1 MIHFLEANISVL
13 LIQLKGIVLDN
24 MLLQNK
30 SGFISVKKFFFLFIY
45 LTCCTSFLQGNS
57 LFFNSTFLSA
67 IVENDVQV
75 SNIGDFVWEDM
86 NGNGIQDPSELGLNG
101 IRVVLEDTS
110 GAQIVSI
117 FTSTGGPQNKPGYYQ
132 FNNVVPGQY
141 QIRFIIPLLFKFT
154 KKDIGGNDDQ
164 DSDVDTVTGL
174 IKPVLLEEG
183 EQKSNLDAGLIKTA
197 TLGNFVWL
205 DNNGNGIQESAE
217 SGINGIVVQLYN
229 EQGILV
235 GIKITNVNPNTG
247 TNGWYEFAQLIP
259 GKYYVAII
267 PPPAF
272 GFIPT
277 IPNATI
283 ESLDSDITGVNGPGT
298 TEIINL
304 SSGQNH
310 KDLDGGFY
318 QDNSIGDFIWEDIN
332 QDGIQD
338 VTEPGINGI
347 VVSLLDATNQ
357 KIIDQ
362 RLTKNHPTSGK
373 AGYYLFDN
381 LRIGTY
387 YIQVNIPKEFVW
399 TIPNNGS
406 DLLDSDVDETHGPNT
421 TGNYFVGGNNH
432 NMTVDAGMIRG
443 VKVGNYIWN
452 DTGIGNTGTGQGAL
466 NGKQDVGE
474 LPQSNVKVYLKQ
486 LNSTKILETHSDTN
500 GIYFFYVKPKSGIY
514 FLEFDIGS
522 QYAFTT
528 SDYNNNI
535 DDVFDSDVNGANG
548 IGTTPTFSVDTLDVL
563 KWDAGIYLKSLP
575 LELVSFNAVQ
585 RSNVIEL
592 NWQTFNEFNTSHFEV
607 ERKYFQ
613 GDQFNFLGH
622 IHAENGISKVSNYV
636 YSDDHLIEDG
646 IYYYRLKMVD
656 QDKSYQ
662 YSDVVSAIFQN
673 QKSEENLR
681 VNVYPNPTSEFL
693 NLELYSDHDDEV
705 GYSFFNLNGSKTF
718 EGKTTIQK
726 SSCQKIQINL
736 KFCNPGLYLIKVCNH
751 SEQKI
756 FKLQFTH

>member
-1 MIHFLEANISVL
+1 VL
-13 LIQLKGIVLDN
+13 LNQLKTFVLDY
-24 MLLQNK
+24 LPVQNK
-30 SGFISVKKFFFLFIY
+30 GGFFSVKKFCVLFIY
-45 LTCCTSFLQGNS
+45 STYCIGFLHGKSF
-57 LFFNSTFLSA
+57 FWNSTELPLHLKK
-67 IVENDVQV
+67 NVQI
-75 SNIGDFVWEDM
+75 SSLGDFVWEDM
-86 NGNGIQDPSELGLNG
+86 NGNGIQDASESGLNG

-110 GAQIVSI
+110 GAEIVSI

-132 FNNVVPGQY
+132 FGNLAPGIY
-141 QIRFIIPLLFKFT
+141 QIRFVIPLLFKFT
-154 KKDIGGNDDQ
+154 KKDVGGNDDQ
-164 DSDVDTVTGL
+164 DSDVDPVTGL
-174 IKPVLLEEG
+174 IKPILLEAG
-183 EQKSNLDAGLIKTA
+183 VQRLNLDAGLIKTA
-197 TLGNFVWL
+197 SLGNFVWL

-229 EQGILV
+229 EQGNLI
-235 GIKITNVNPNTG
+235 GTKNTTVNPNTG

-259 GKYYVAII
+259 GKYFVAII
-267 PPPAF
+267 PPPVF
-272 GFIPT
+272 GFIST
-277 IPNATI
+277 TPNATV
-283 ESLDSDITGVNGPGT
+283 EALDSDITGVNGPGT
-298 TEIINL
+298 TDYINL
-304 SSGQNH
+304 SSGQNYQ
-310 KDLDGGFY
+310 DLDGGFY
-318 QDNSIGDFIWEDIN
+318 RDNSIGDFIWEDIN

-357 KIIDQ
+357 KVLDQ
-362 RLTKNHPTSGK
+362 RLTKNHPISGK

-387 YIQVNIPKEFVW
+387 YIHVTIPKEFVW
-399 TIPNNGS
+399 TIPNKGS
-406 DLLDSDVDETHGPNT
+406 DLQDSDVDETHGPNT

-432 NMTVDAGMIRG
+432 NMTVDAGMIWG

-500 GIYFFYVKPKSGIY
+500 GLYVFYVKPKSGTY
-514 FLEFDIGS
+514 YLEFEIGT
-522 QYAFTT
+522 QYAFTI
-528 SDYNNNI
+528 SDYNNNA

-548 IGTTPTFSVDTLDVL
+548 IGTTITFSVDTSDVL
-563 KWDAGIYLKSLP
+563 NWDAGIYLKSLP

-726 SSCQKIQINL
+726 SSCQKIQIDL